1 MDIDDLVVIAYKAAL
16 EKGFTQLG
24 KPRTLEEHVALL
36 VTELGEMFECQR
48 DGMLPYE
55 VKYLHKGRTGPDR
68 ITRTDGHELD
78 EEEPEPIGVPVEL
91 ADLVIRAANMAGEY
105 GINLS
110 DVIAMKLRY
119 NQRRPHLH
127 GRQA

>member
-1 MDIDDLVVIAYKAAL
+1 MDIDDLVTIAYAAAL
-16 EKGFTQLG
+16 EKGFTQPG
-24 KPRTLEEHVALL
+24 RPRTVEEHVALL

-55 VKYLHKGRTGPDR
+55 IRYLHKGRTGPDR
-68 ITRTDGHELD
+68 ITRTAGHDLD
-78 EEEPEPIGVPVEL
+78 EQAPEPIGIPVEL

-105 GINLS
+105 GINLAE
-110 DVIAMKLRY
+110 VIAMKLRY
-119 NQRRPHLH
+119 NANRPHLH